1 MAYSL
6 IEHTA
11 DTGFRVTAGSVQG
24 LFADA
29 GMALAGIAG
38 ASGGRETVRTEV
50 TVEGIDQADLLV
62 RWLQELLY
70 LMEVR
75 RVRISRL
82 EIPELGDT
90 RMTAVVKGEYG
101 SGPPARE
108 IKGVTYHGLEIR
120 RAGGGCEAVIIVDV

>member
-1 MAYSL
+1 
-6 IEHTA
+6 
-11 DTGFRVTAGSVQG
+11 
-24 LFADA
+24 
-29 GMALAGIAG
+29 
-38 ASGGRETVRTEV
+38 
-50 TVEGIDQADLLV
+50 
-62 RWLQELLY
+62 
-70 LMEVR
+70 MEVR
-75 RVRISRL
+75 RLRISRL

>member
-75 RVRISRL
+75 RLRISRL

-101 SGPPARE
+101 SGPPARRDQ
-108 IKGVTYHGLEIR
+108 GSHLSRTGDQTGGRRLRGGL
-120 RAGGGCEAVIIVDV
+120 IVDV

>member
-11 DTGFRVTAGSVQG
+11 DTGFRVTADSVQG

-29 GMALAGIAG
+29 GMALADIAG
-38 ASGGRETVRTEV
+38 ASGGREIVRTEV
-50 TVEGIDQADLLV
+50 TMEGIDQADLLV

-75 RVRISRL
+75 RLRISRL

-90 RMTAVVKGEYG
+90 CMTAVVKGEYG
-101 SGPPARE
+101 SGPRRVRSRE
-108 IKGVTYHGLEIR
+108 SPITDWRSDG
-120 RAGGGCEAVIIVDV
+120 RAGLRGGHYR